1 MSYILE
7 ALKRSESERNQG
19 RVPDLGQQVRMI
31 HRRRRRGIP
40 AVGWLAIA
48 LVINALVLVVLFW
61 PGTGLLRGTAP
72 AGTGAATILPEAS
85 PGGATVDST
94 RVQGADQPVASG
106 PVARTDTAPE
116 EPVELVE
123 ATGDDLFDENAGVV
137 VLDTLDEAPTV
148 IVPTIRPSGPDGAQD
163 VYSPAPWEGRV
174 PHLVELPM
182 AFQRLIPDLVFNS
195 HVYSSQP
202 GARSVMINGRY
213 LRMGDTLGPLRI
225 EQITEDGVE
234 LSMDGQRF
242 RVGVVRDW
250 STPR

>member
-31 HRRRRRGIP
+31 HQRRRRGIP
-40 AVGWLAIA
+40 AAGWLAIA
-48 LVINALVLVVLFW
+48 LVINALVLMALFW
-61 PGTGLLRGTAP
+61 PGSGLLRDTAP
-72 AGTGAATILPEAS
+72 VEAASALPGALQEQKAPN
-85 PGGATVDST
+85 TVP
-94 RVQGADQPVASG
+94 VQGTDQSAASG
-106 PVARTDTAPE
+106 PVARTDAVPE
-116 EPVELVE
+116 EPLEMVE
-123 ATGDDLFDENAGVV
+123 ATGDDILGERSGVV
-137 VLDTLDEAPTV
+137 LLETLDEAPTV
-148 IVPTIRPSGPDGAQD
+148 IVPTIRPSGPDGTEA
-163 VYSPAPWEGRV
+163 VYAPAPWEGRV

-182 AFQRLIPDLVFNS
+182 AFQRLVPDLVFNS
-195 HVYSSQP
+195 HVYSSHP

-213 LRMGDTLGPLRI
+213 LRMGDTLGPLRV

-250 STPR
+250 SSPR